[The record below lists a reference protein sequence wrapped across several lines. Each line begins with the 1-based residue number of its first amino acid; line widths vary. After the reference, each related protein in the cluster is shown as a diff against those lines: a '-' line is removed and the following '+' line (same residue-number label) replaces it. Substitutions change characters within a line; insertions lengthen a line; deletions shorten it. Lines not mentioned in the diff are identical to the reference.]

1 MPTPC
6 LEEWGGHDGFCNYLI
21 MNLLRKYMCPPLP
34 STMVNFSIRENGVFS
49 GRNAQFGLTH
59 PEKTAYSRMI
69 MGNLC
74 VGEAE
79 IKNNLDFTLN
89 LNKAKPTG
97 GRDRSWLTRRCSA
110 ATLASA
116 RFSEKIE
123 AAMAPDPNEVSG
135 RHAPRG
141 CRRSR
146 LGVDIVSSFFTSR

>member
-49 GRNAQFGLTH
+49 GRNAQLGLTH

-79 IKNNLDFTLN
+79 IKNNRDFTLS
-89 LNKAKPTG
+89 LNKAKLTG

-135 RHAPRG
+135 RHAPERG
-141 CRRSR
+141 CHEVT
-146 LGVDIVSSFFTSR
+146 GVEIGLIFF

>member
-49 GRNAQFGLTH
+49 GRNAQLGLTH

-116 RFSEKIE
+116 RCITLYLKRT
-123 AAMAPDPNEVSG
+123 PPT
-135 RHAPRG
+135 
-141 CRRSR
+141 
-146 LGVDIVSSFFTSR
+146 TSRGPLPLRPGG